1 MIDREY
7 NRFHPVCDGCE
18 IELPEVN
25 SFEDAIAEMK
35 REGWHFKKYGS
46 EWTHLCPRCQAE
58 VDFG

>member
-35 REGWHFKKYGS
+35 REG
-46 EWTHLCPRCQAE
+46 
-58 VDFG
+58 